1 MDSDP
6 FSACMLFN
14 ICELIIASGSKPI
27 FLYCDLSVCKI
38 NVLRTDYIISL
49 LNFLSKALTCI
60 KLKIG
65 IILS

>member
-6 FSACMLFN
+6 LSACMLFN

-27 FLYCDLSVCKI
+27 FLYCIYLCKI

-49 LNFLSKALTCI
+49 LNFFVFYLRL
-60 KLKIG
+60 
-65 IILS
+65 